1 MSVAEQLARVR
12 ERMAAACR
20 QAGRSPDEVTL
31 VGVSKGMPASRVAEA
46 HAAGLQDVGE
56 NRVQEAAAKIE
67 ALAAQG
73 VRPRWHLVGHL
84 QTNKAKTVTGLFA
97 ILHSVDSFRLAQ
109 ALSRR
114 AREPLPILLEVN
126 VAQEASKFGFT
137 PQEVASALRSIVD
150 LPNLDVRGLM
160 TIAPQTDQPESVRP
174 VFQRLRELRDEL
186 GLRELSMGMTNDFE
200 VAIEEGATMVR
211 VGRAIFG
218 ERAKP

>member
-1 MSVAEQLARVR
+1 
-12 ERMAAACR
+12 MAAACR
-20 QAGRSPDEVTL
+20 QASRSPDEVTL

-56 NRVQEAAAKIE
+56 NRVQEAADKIE

-218 ERAKP
+218 ERSEA